1 MPAEVAPGCV
11 ISVLTRTQRQTF
23 KQERLCPE
31 KSPQSSKEHEEIAL
45 LKTELQGVRKEMKME
60 QLKNHVNEVI
70 IDENEKTLHIQIRK
84 M

>member
-31 KSPQSSKEHEEIAL
+31 KFPPQSSKEQEEIAL
-45 LKTELQGVRKEMKME
+45 LKTELQRVRKELKIE
-60 QLKNHVNEVI
+60 QLKNHVNEMI
-70 IDENEKTLHIQIRK
+70 IDETEKTLHI
-84 M
+84 